1 MVSDMFP
8 LIAKGATTARRGKI
22 LVGPVDLTLEGDG
35 TCVVIGPN
43 GAGKTTLLRL
53 LHGAAR
59 LTQGSIQWACP
70 MDVARQDQAFVFQ
83 RPVMLR
89 RSVED
94 NLIYPLRVRGMAKSQ
109 ARDIAHEWA
118 RRVGLHDMLR
128 RPAPVLSGGEQQK
141 LALARALIVQ
151 PKLVF
156 LDEPCA
162 SLDGRAMRE
171 IEEILQQARAEG
183 TRLIMSTHDMGQAR
197 RLADSV
203 VFMVKGQVHEHAPTD
218 AFFTRPETAQAS
230 AFLKGDIVE

>member
-1 MVSDMFP
+1 MRDMFP
-8 LIAKGATTARRGKI
+8 LSVKGAQTSRRGKT
-22 LVGPVDLTLEGDG
+22 LVGPVDLELEGTG
-35 TCVVIGPN
+35 TCVVVGPN

-59 LTQGSIQWACP
+59 LNSGTIEWACP
-70 MDVARQDQAFVFQ
+70 TEEAHHEQVFVFQ

-89 RSVED
+89 RSVEE
-94 NLIYPLRVRGMAKSQ
+94 NLIYPLRMRGMSKSDARAKAQ
-109 ARDIAHEWA
+109 DWA
-118 RRVGLHDMLR
+118 KRVGLQDMLR

-171 IEEILQQARAEG
+171 IEEVLQEARASG

-203 VFMVKGQVHEHAPTD
+203 VFMFKGRVHEHSLAQK
-218 AFFTRPETAQAS
+218 FFSSPDTPQAS
-230 AFLKGDIVE
+230 AFLRGDIVE

>member
-1 MVSDMFP
+1 MSTLFP
-8 LIAKGATTARRGKI
+8 LVAKGAITSRRGKV
-22 LVGPVDLTLEGDG
+22 LVGPVDLTLDGRG

-59 LTQGSIQWACP
+59 LTKGSITWACP
-70 MDVARQDQAFVFQ
+70 TEQARHNQAFVFQ

-89 RSVED
+89 RSVEE
-94 NLIYPLRVRGMAKSQ
+94 NLIYPLRVHGMPKAE
-109 ARDIAHEWA
+109 ARDLAQNWA
-118 RRVGLHDMLR
+118 ERVGLQEMLR

-141 LALARALIVQ
+141 LALARALIIN

-171 IEEILQQARAEG
+171 IEAILHEASSNG
-183 TRLIMSTHDMGQAR
+183 TRLVLSTHDMGQAR
-197 RLADSV
+197 RLADTV
-203 VFMVKGQVHEHAPTD
+203 VFLLNGQVHEQAPSSK
-218 AFFTRPETAQAS
+218 FFTAPETPQAA

>member
-1 MVSDMFP
+1 MSDMFP
-8 LIAKGATTARRGKI
+8 LSVKGALTSRRGKT
-22 LVGPVDLTLEGDG
+22 LVGPVDLDLDG
-35 TCVVIGPN
+35 NGACVVVGPN

-59 LTQGSIQWACP
+59 LNTGTIQWACSTQEAHHEQ
-70 MDVARQDQAFVFQ
+70 VFVFQ

-89 RSVED
+89 RTVEE
-94 NLIYPLRVRGMAKSQ
+94 NLIYPLRVRGMAKPE
-109 ARDIAHEWA
+109 ARAKAQEWA
-118 RRVGLHDMLR
+118 ERVGLQDMLR

-171 IEEILQQARAEG
+171 IEDVLQEARANG

-203 VFMVKGQVHEHAPTD
+203 IFMFKGRVHEHSPAQK
-218 AFFTRPETAQAS
+218 FFSSPDTAQAS
-230 AFLKGDIVE
+230 AFLRGDIVE